1 MQRLV
6 GGFGEFREQ
15 CPSPSHLHQDF
26 DISHRARLWT
36 LPPQS
41 VNFNALVFCFVLFV
55 FFGITTVFFHKIF
68 LFLQSVLL
76 LVKEEFR
83 FTSSLFQCTEETWC
97 RSVLAVEEVGVSLQQ
112 GLSRFALSAA

>member
-1 MQRLV
+1 MDSTTSKCKL
-6 GGFGEFREQ
+6 Q
-15 CPSPSHLHQDF
+15 CPCVFL
-26 DISHRARLWT
+26 
-36 LPPQS
+36 
-41 VNFNALVFCFVLFV
+41 FCFVCLFV
-55 FFGITTVFFHKIF
+55 FGITTIFFHKLF
-68 LFLQSVLL
+68 LFLQRVLL